1 MPELPGSLKRKL
13 NLWVITCW
21 YSKTNNLACPWIT
34 NKIHLWGGFCVCT
47 YGFSLPTKT
56 PVLVVVIQQ
65 VCYNSQ
71 YYQPACSPSSHLQ
84 HKTTT
89 TTAYFLNNY
98 IECKGSY
105 SQSKKRIKHWTDKK
119 GLQMKHQQFTRLSKV
134 LQPTEGNIIQV
145 QEELGTD
152 LIQVLICTQT
162 GSDNNEKDMIP
173 SNKGANSIRRN
184 SQIKIFFLS
193 CFFFWGCV
201 GRSRSGVGIFDTRK
215 SCNSPFVCCLYL
227 RFLSM
232 FPMLVLVSRMKMLT
246 VWPPS
251 CKRHD
256 TLGIQL
262 PIICWSQ
269 VLAAA
274 CCIVFIPHDE
284 QQSRAE
290 REEEEAHT
298 TWNDNAKFKATAA
311 FKNFLIIIIRLKSLQ
326 SMHYPPTHGSWSPI
340 SLCLCEKYWS
350 AKFQTTKWVAER
362 RKKGKELIS
371 LLKISPTSQQILVSW
386 NRRCLGKS
394 PRHFQTP
401 CSLTLTCVQRTIAAE
416 KERMQ
421 Q

>member
-1 MPELPGSLKRKL
+1 
-13 NLWVITCW
+13 
-21 YSKTNNLACPWIT
+21 
-34 NKIHLWGGFCVCT
+34 
-47 YGFSLPTKT
+47 
-56 PVLVVVIQQ
+56 
-65 VCYNSQ
+65 
-71 YYQPACSPSSHLQ
+71 
-84 HKTTT
+84 
-89 TTAYFLNNY
+89 
-98 IECKGSY
+98 
-105 SQSKKRIKHWTDKK
+105 
-119 GLQMKHQQFTRLSKV
+119 
-134 LQPTEGNIIQV
+134 
-145 QEELGTD
+145 
-152 LIQVLICTQT
+152 
-162 GSDNNEKDMIP
+162 
-173 SNKGANSIRRN
+173 
-184 SQIKIFFLS
+184 
-193 CFFFWGCV
+193 
-201 GRSRSGVGIFDTRK
+201 
-215 SCNSPFVCCLYL
+215 
-227 RFLSM
+227 
-232 FPMLVLVSRMKMLT
+232 MLVLVSRMKMLT
-246 VWPPS
+246 VRPPS

-284 QQSRAE
+284 QQSRAQ

-298 TWNDNAKFKATAA
+298 TWKDNAKFKATAA

-401 CSLTLTCVQRTIAAE
+401 CSPTLTCVQRTIAAE